1 MSVAAIA
8 PGPVGIEGGIPERLA
23 ILEGRILA
31 QVEFAKGDPRNPV
44 SDEELRAKA
53 RSLVVPVLGEGRFR
67 QIVEAVDALD
77 GLADIRPFA
86 VLLRP

>member
-1 MSVAAIA
+1 MTWPKPSHWCCR
-8 PGPVGIEGGIPERLA
+8 RLQ
-23 ILEGRILA
+23 A